1 MFSGANWNDCPILSD
16 ISFNAFTNES
26 KIEIHECNTA
36 IGGDEYYFSVLIYL
50 NLFELGKTKSVVI
63 GHTTNT
69 SPLINGSSTKTNE
82 QSYMWFERAIHKN
95 GKLQFL
101 TKAKGFLDEEA
112 LTK

>member
-1 MFSGANWNDCPILSD
+1 MFGGANWNDCPILSD

-63 GHTTNT
+63 GHTINT
-69 SPLINGSSTKTNE
+69 SPLLMVRLQKLMNNLKCGLNE
-82 QSYMWFERAIHKN
+82 QFIRMESFN
-95 GKLQFL
+95 F
-101 TKAKGFLDEEA
+101 
-112 LTK
+112 